1 MGSAWAGF
9 MISLATMWLRTGP
22 MPRWL
27 AVVSYGLALTLLG
40 VINLSL
46 WVTLLFPAWALA
58 VSTLLPARRPARPGH
73 SVAAARRSPLQ
84 EPPLGGVPCKTG
96 TRRRRRAGQ
105 CAPGAV
111 CRWTVRQDRPCT

>member
-1 MGSAWAGF
+1 

-46 WVTLLFPAWALA
+46 WVTLLFPA
-58 VSTLLPARRPARPGH
+58 
-73 SVAAARRSPLQ
+73 
-84 EPPLGGVPCKTG
+84 
-96 TRRRRRAGQ
+96 
-105 CAPGAV
+105 
-111 CRWTVRQDRPCT
+111 